1 MTSRTQLPK
10 PVCAELEER
19 ARAAGDLIHAQL
31 AKDPHRAWKMED
43 ALKQPF
49 SPNTARTAA
58 LLIIHA
64 LAQTM
69 LKGNNSYRAVAGR
82 WRRQATAPVPTRYL
96 PILPLA
102 LKLLETL
109 SPHKSKQI
117 MDLALQAADSIRHL
131 LPGRDLTGQILQR
144 FSRDRK
150 ENATFFTKPSSAIL
164 MAHLAIPEDLDWND
178 PRMAKNYRIADYACG
193 SGTLLMAAYHRV
205 REIHREGGGKPEK
218 LHAGMMKN
226 SLTGVDTLPANVAVC
241 AANLAFMEPGVQV
254 RRTRM
259 VKLHYGIKDNGSGT
273 RNPMLG
279 SMDLLDPDTT
289 RQQKPAALIPGGEM
303 PVDLKPGTQDLVLMN
318 PPFTKPVPSVECD
331 QNFPDPAGDI
341 PATSEE
347 EAQHIAQRARD
358 LGQNIEASNGGGM
371 AYYFA
376 HLAHRMVKPGGTI
389 ALLLPLT
396 ILTGSRNLGGK
407 AAGWQEFRRIL
418 AEEYADVTVMSIAQY
433 RDTDA
438 TFSED
443 TTIAEVMVVARR
455 LQKEEHPPGTGHF
468 VNLSRGPRSPEDAA
482 EISRRVKEAI
492 RQMTYSGAGDVQ
504 PILSRNENLP
514 GDENLSGDENPPKD
528 ENLGTVTR
536 TELSPRETWP
546 LARVLDP
553 QLVQTVLNM
562 SSGREPG
569 ILIPTTQLETVAQ
582 SKSEGWDHERVFR
595 LDDTTPGQ
603 ATLPV
608 LARHDSKAQQTMSL
622 EPKHGMKKTF
632 LKRWNKTASR
642 LQMNI
647 NLRYN
652 SQRTTA
658 VVTTELCAGRR
669 GWGSI
674 RMTNPRGAEKAMAAW
689 MNTTPGLM
697 FHWIVTNHTQNGLG
711 LANKQQIDSMPVLD
725 LRKLDD
731 TQLMGMA
738 QVFDDYAQTPFLA
751 ASDAWQDPA
760 RMDLDRRVLQDVLG
774 LDDQAMERARELTER
789 WCLEPSVQGKRA
801 HAASRKEDMAQLRQA
816 VASRQ
821 NEPNQETEYNRIE
834 ILIPGPKPRATG
846 EEIEIART
854 VPPEE
859 ERRLTRLQA
868 NRRLSQLI
876 HLADGKL
883 RESPAWVKTKCG
895 IGVEEAKA
903 VTPEQKREPVLQ
915 GLHLD
920 FWCPHCIEEEVWV

>member
-19 ARAAGDLIHAQL
+19 ARATGDLIHAQL

-69 LKGNNSYRAVAGR
+69 LKGNNSYRAVAAR

-96 PILPLA
+96 PVLPLV

-109 SPHKSKQI
+109 EQRKSRQI
-117 MDLALQAADSIRHL
+117 MTLALQAAGSIRHA
-131 LPGRDLTGQILQR
+131 LPGEDLTGQILQR

-150 ENATFFTKPSSAIL
+150 ENATFFTKPNSAIL
-164 MAHLAIPEDLDWND
+164 MAHLAIPEELDWSK
-178 PRMAKNYRIADYACG
+178 PQLAKNYRIADYACG

-205 REIHREGGGKPEK
+205 RELHREGGGKPEK

-279 SMDLLDPDTT
+279 SLDLLDPDTA

-303 PVDLKPGTQDLVLMN
+303 PVDLEPGTQDLVLMN
-318 PPFTKPVPSVECD
+318 PPFTKPVPSLECD

-358 LGQNIEASNGGGM
+358 LGQKIEASNGGGM

-396 ILTGSRNLGGK
+396 ILTGSRNLKGK

-418 AEEYADVTVMSIAQY
+418 AEEYADVTVLSIAQY

-455 LQKEEHPPGTGHF
+455 LQKGEHPPGTGHF
-468 VNLSRGPRSPEDAA
+468 VNLSRGPRNPGDAA
-482 EISRRVKEAI
+482 EMSRRVKEAI
-492 RQMTYSGAGDVQ
+492 HGMTPSGAEDVQ
-504 PILSRNENLP
+504 SIVS
-514 GDENLSGDENPPKD
+514 KD
-528 ENLGTVTR
+528 EDLGTVTR
-536 TELSPRETWP
+536 TELSPKSTWL

-553 QLVQTVLNM
+553 QLVKTVLNM
-562 SSGREPG
+562 SNGREPG
-569 ILIPTTQLETVAQ
+569 IRIPTTQLETVAE
-582 SKSEGWDHERVFR
+582 SKSDGWDQEQIFH
-595 LDDTTPGQ
+595 LDDNTPGQ

-608 LARHDSKAQQTMSL
+608 LARHDSETQQTMSL
-622 EPKHGMKKTF
+622 QPQHGMKKTF
-632 LKRWNKTASR
+632 LRRWNKAASR
-642 LQMNI
+642 LQMNV

-658 VVTTELCAGRR
+658 VVTTEPCAGRR
-669 GWGSI
+669 GWGGI

-774 LDDQAMERARELTER
+774 LDDRAMERARELTER

-801 HAASRKEDMAQLRQA
+801 HAASRKEDIAQLRQA

-846 EEIEIART
+846 GEIEIART
-854 VPPEE
+854 APRHTGEPQRVSRQPVSPEE

-868 NRRLSQLI
+868 SRRLSQLI

-895 IGVEEAKA
+895 IGVEQAKA

-920 FWCPHCIEEEVWV
+920 FWCPHCIEEEELVWV